1 MKLACLSVLLLS
13 ASLVPVHAESPP
25 PVVVTGSYQLAPSDV
40 ISINVVNFTNLSVVQ
55 AVVAPDG
62 TVAVPLLDNVAVSGM
77 TTAQTARLLTKKWKR
92 YVINPAVSVS
102 LMQKHVQN
110 VVFSGW
116 LTHPGTLSYR
126 PGLHLIDA
134 LAEAGGS
141 LPSGDPTSATL
152 THADGSKQ
160 LLDLSYPEKKADD
173 PLVNCELS
181 PGDVVYVPEQ
191 RAKVSVVG
199 MVKLP
204 GSLTYNDHLTVLEA
218 INASGGALPEV
229 ADLKSSTF
237 THDGVESKIDLDAM
251 LLHGDMSAN
260 VKMSPDDRIS
270 IPELHNKVYVFG
282 DVAREG
288 FYYYKPGDRVTDA
301 LGGVGG
307 PLQQADLG
315 KINIMNIKEVAPVA
329 KADPKAKQKI
339 DPKEDDARMAR
350 VNLNDWLLHGKATG
364 NPFISNGDTLYIPD
378 KHHQFGAGDVLQMIN
393 GVGQAAYTAN
403 LTGIYRK

>member
-1 MKLACLSVLLLS
+1 MKLSIVLTLLVSATLIPAC
-13 ASLVPVHAESPP
+13 AEAQQPGAPVA
-25 PVVVTGSYQLAPSDV
+25 VTASYQLAPSDI

-62 TVAVPLLDNVAVSGM
+62 TVAVPLLDNVTVSGM
-77 TTAQTARLLTKKWKR
+77 TTAQTARLLTKRWRK

-102 LMQKHVQN
+102 LMQKHIQN

-141 LPSGDPTSATL
+141 LPSGDPTNATL
-152 THADGSKQ
+152 THVDGSKE

-173 PLVNCELS
+173 PIVNCELA

-191 RAKVSVVG
+191 RGKVSVVG
-199 MVKLP
+199 MVRLP

-229 ADLKSSTF
+229 ADLKASTF
-237 THDGVESKIDLDAM
+237 THNGVESKIDLDAM

-260 VKMSPDDRIS
+260 ATMSPDDRIN

-282 DVAREG
+282 DVARPG
-288 FYYYKPGDRVTDA
+288 FYYFKPGDRIVDA

-307 PLQQADLG
+307 PLPQADLG
-315 KINIMNIKEVAPVA
+315 KINVMNINTMKKDTKNDSKKDSKNEE
-329 KADPKAKQKI
+329 Q
-339 DPKEDDARMAR
+339 MAR
-350 VNLNDWLLHGKATG
+350 VNLNDFLLKGKYEG
-364 NPFISNGDTLYIPD
+364 NPFVTNGDTMYIPD
-378 KHHQFGAGDVLQMIN
+378 KHHTANIGDLMSLIS
-393 GVGQAAYTAN
+393 GVGSAAYTARVLN
-403 LTGIYRK
+403 GH